1 MYTYIQSFAD
11 IRLFLYNLLT
21 ILDENET
28 VKVIQSNEKT
38 GHHKKEGAA

>member
-21 ILDENET
+21 ILDENEAI
-28 VKVIQSNEKT
+28 KIIQANKKAVN
-38 GHHKKEGAA
+38 HKKEGAS